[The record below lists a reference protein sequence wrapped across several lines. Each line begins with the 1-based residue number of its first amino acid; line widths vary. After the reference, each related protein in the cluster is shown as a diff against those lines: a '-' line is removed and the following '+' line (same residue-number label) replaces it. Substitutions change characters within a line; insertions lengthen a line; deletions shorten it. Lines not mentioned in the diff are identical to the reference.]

1 MSKKQDTIAAEL
13 AEIAEASDF
22 PDTLKTADLVGQ
34 TFSID
39 SVRLVTTENGDRYV
53 GQITIDGSLEEA
65 WLSGSKLHQQV
76 AVLEEHGLPR
86 TVLLTKGDGQFDPY
100 LLQVVV

>member
-13 AEIAEASDF
+13 ATIAEATDF
-22 PDTLKTADLVGQ
+22 PETLKTADLVGQ

-39 SVRLVTTENGDRYV
+39 SVRLVTTENGDRYI

-76 AVLEEHGLPR
+76 AVLEAHGLPR

>member
-1 MSKKQDTIAAEL
+1 MSKKTDTLVAEL
-13 AEIAEASDF
+13 ATIAEASDF
-22 PDTLKTADLVGQ
+22 PETLKTADLLGQ

-39 SVRLVTTENGDRYV
+39 SVRLVTTENGDRFI

-76 AVLEEHGLPR
+76 AVLEAHGLPR

>member
-13 AEIAEASDF
+13 ATIAEASDF

-39 SVRLVTTENGDRYV
+39 AVRLVTTENGERYI
-53 GQITIDGSLEEA
+53 GEITLDGSLEEA

-76 AVLEEHGLPR
+76 AVLEAHGLPR
-86 TVLLTKGDGQFDPY
+86 TVLITKGDGQFDPY

>member
-13 AEIAEASDF
+13 AEIAEATDF
-22 PDTLKTADLVGQ
+22 PDTLKTAALVGQ

-39 SVRLVTTENGDRYV
+39 SVRLVTTENGDRYI

-76 AVLEEHGLPR
+76 AVLEAHGLPR
-86 TVLLTKGDGQFDPY
+86 TVIITKGEGQFDPY

>member
-13 AEIAEASDF
+13 ATIAEASDF
-22 PDTLKTADLVGQ
+22 PETLKTADLLGK

-39 SVRLVTTENGDRYV
+39 AVRLVTTEHGDRYI
-53 GQITIDGSLEEA
+53 GEITIDDSLEEA

-76 AVLEEHGLPR
+76 AVLEAHGLPR
-86 TVLLTKGDGQFDPY
+86 TVLLKKGDGQFDPY